1 MRIGAGEKGGA
12 ENRCQQVLQ
21 PVKAVAGEVVPQPL
35 YGEIGI
41 DNAHKGADEEEQQQ
55 DFDAIIHKKVYCAAQ
70 GRSTAEHHKGIDE
83 PVCKLLYHSCS
94 NFGYLDKNQ
103 IKPLVMCGD
112 YILE

>member
-55 DFDAIIHKKVYCAAQ
+55 DFDAIIHKKFIAPPKAVVLPNTIRA
-70 GRSTAEHHKGIDE
+70 
-83 PVCKLLYHSCS
+83 
-94 NFGYLDKNQ
+94 
-103 IKPLVMCGD
+103 
-112 YILE
+112 

>member
-1 MRIGAGEKGGA
+1 MRIGADEKGGA

-41 DNAHKGADEEEQQQ
+41 NYAHKGADEEEQQQ

-70 GRSTAEHHKGIDE
+70 GRGSVESHKGIDE
-83 PVCKLLYHSCS
+83 PVCKLLYH
-94 NFGYLDKNQ
+94 NPK
-103 IKPLVMCGD
+103 I
-112 YILE
+112 